1 MTAQQGR
8 NHSINVLQFY
18 GQSGFRES
26 TGRKVRKT
34 LKKTKNRG
42 GRRSLNRFNP
52 LKSPTLQKA
61 IRLSPEAQ
69 SGGIFGDLIADTL
82 KLPTRN
88 SECC

>member
-8 NHSINVLQFY
+8 NQSIDFLQFY
-18 GQSGFRES
+18 VQSGFRES

-34 LKKTKNRG
+34 LKKKNNRG
-42 GRRSLNRFNP
+42 GRRSLKQFNP
-52 LKSPTLQKA
+52 LSPTLLKA
-61 IRLSPEAQ
+61 MRPSPETE
-69 SGGIFGDLIADTL
+69 SGGIFGDLIADTF